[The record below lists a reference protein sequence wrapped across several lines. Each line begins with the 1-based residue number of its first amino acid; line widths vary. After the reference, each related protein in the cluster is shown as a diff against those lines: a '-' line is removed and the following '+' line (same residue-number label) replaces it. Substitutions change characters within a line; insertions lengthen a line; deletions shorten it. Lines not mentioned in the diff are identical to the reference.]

1 MARTSD
7 DYESLV
13 VGKQGRLVIPAH
25 LRRELKIGE
34 GDRLDVHRQGD
45 ALILTPSRVRVNEL
59 RGILRHKGDGH
70 VVEHLIAERRRN
82 AKRERD
88 E

>member
-7 DYESLV
+7 GHGSLII
-13 VGKQGRLVIPAH
+13 GRQGRLVIPAH
-25 LRRELKIGE
+25 LRRELMIGE
-34 GDRLDVHRQGD
+34 GDRLEVHREGD

-59 RGILRHKGDGH
+59 RGMLRHKGDGH
-70 VVEHLIAERRRN
+70 VVDHLIAERRRD